1 MILFAIDD
9 IIGYLALV
17 IFLFVGSV
25 AWIRFRSFLLP
36 GKALELDAYD
46 VHYNLHLLK
55 QALRALNCKYKIAKD
70 HDDRIVRYDY
80 QNGHFQ
86 IRIPADSP
94 FVQLIYPFFF
104 TTSAD
109 HLEAVRTI
117 CNKCN
122 LSNAM
127 CHIIYTS
134 NAEKNVLDVHLTAGL
149 LLTEKTSRKTLER
162 VMRNAFAWQNTFE
175 KLFKAHLEESAHEQ
189 TQDNE
194 RDTLQFS
201 RELFLLREQELLTQP
216 LPTVE
221 RSTEE
226 KPVTLG
232 DTVARIF
239 GLHSMEPLNL
249 QITLVSQQ
257 HDDKGQLAEPKM
269 RVLTDSDEIRG
280 LALPTLLYD
289 SDGNVLADEA
299 TLLLEYIDLSNT
311 TTRQLS
317 LVLNTEKE
325 SGPTS
330 YYRITMTLLPLS
342 LSREV
347 TAESRENRVE
357 TVSVLAAYDR
367 RGAEEKT
374 AEFNYMW
381 KEAMA
386 KGQADGK
393 NSDEEL
399 TPEERFICHCQ
410 DSHAARWCYEGRKY
424 YLAGRFLEALTPLLN
439 AFDVLEGQYD
449 KMDDNQREQFHDL
462 CYMIG
467 FCYCELQRY
476 EEGYFYLNIIMP
488 LNRITYTEEFINC
501 IVNMNDFRAVH
512 YIDGLL
518 MTLEHPIID
527 IQQGDDDDEEE
538 DEEENGDGGQTA
550 ESHGN
555 NETFGY
561 LTAFKNF
568 LRRRKAYALI
578 NFGHHE
584 EAEKL
589 LREMLNEPDNSDFAI
604 QELAYLQKIKE
615 EKS

>member
-1 MILFAIDD
+1 MILFVIDD

-17 IFLFVGSV
+17 IFLFMGAV
-25 AWIRFRSFLLP
+25 AWARFRSFLLP
-36 GKALELDAYD
+36 ENALDLDAYD

-55 QALRALNCKYKIAKD
+55 QALRALNCKYKISKD
-70 HDDRIVRYDY
+70 HNDRIVRYDF

-122 LSNAM
+122 LGNAM

-134 NAEKNVLDVHLTAGL
+134 NAEKNVLDVHLTAGI
-149 LLTEKTSRKTLER
+149 LLTEKTSRKSLER
-162 VMRNAFAWQNTFE
+162 IMRNAFAWQNSFE
-175 KLFKAHLEESAHEQ
+175 KLFKNHLEESARQQ
-189 TQDNE
+189 THDNE

-221 RSTEE
+221 RSTDETV
-226 KPVTLG
+226 VTLS
-232 DTVARIF
+232 DTVARVF
-239 GLHSMEPLNL
+239 GLRSMEPLSL
-249 QITLVSQQ
+249 QITLISQH
-257 HDDKGQLAEPKM
+257 HDDNGQQAEPRT

-289 SDGNVLADEA
+289 HDGTVLADQA

-317 LVLNTEKE
+317 IVLNTEKT
-325 SGPTS
+325 SGPTD

-347 TAESRENRVE
+347 TLESRENRVE
-357 TVSVLAAYDR
+357 TVSVLAAYDH

-386 KGQADGK
+386 KSQGNGK
-393 NSDEEL
+393 EGREEEL

-410 DSHAARWCYEGRKY
+410 SAHVARWCYEGRKD
-424 YLAGRFLEALTPLLN
+424 YLAGRFLEALPPLLN
-439 AFDVLEGQYD
+439 AFQELEGQYD
-449 KMDDNQREQFHDL
+449 KMEDAEREQFHDL

-476 EEGYFYLNIIMP
+476 EEGYFYLNVIMP

-512 YIDGLL
+512 FIDGLL
-518 MTLEHPIID
+518 MNLEHPIID
-527 IQQGDDDDEEE
+527 MEQGRDDDEEE
-538 DEEENGDGGQTA
+538 DEEDDDQSGKSHANS
-550 ESHGN
+550 ES
-555 NETFGY
+555 FSY

-615 EKS
+615 GKI